1 MGTWGRSSRVTTA
14 VLVFSLALQFVAAAD
29 EVKEH
34 QTTGTVIAVHENS
47 VKLRVGEATATYIA
61 KKEPPVAA
69 LEVSQLVSGDR
80 VTVTWVWVAETRQK
94 VVRNVEG
101 RGTVVGRVTGLGDRW
116 IEITPEGGKPQR
128 FRPRWIGGAPADG
141 GGPDKS
147 MLQLLGKQT
156 VGAKVALTW
165 ELPEGKRVI
174 DIKPP
179 D

>member
-1 MGTWGRSSRVTTA
+1 MGIRRRSSCVATL
-14 VLVFSLALQFVAAAD
+14 VLLFSLALQFVGASD
-29 EVKEH
+29 EVREH
-34 QTTGTVIAVHENS
+34 QTTGTVLTVQENS

-61 KKEPPVAA
+61 KKEPAIAA
-69 LEVSQLVSGDR
+69 LEVSQLVAGDK
-80 VTVTWVWVAETRQK
+80 VTVTWVWAAETRQK

-101 RGTVVGRVTGLGDRW
+101 RGTVVGSVTGLGDRW

-128 FRPRWIGGAPADG
+128 FRPRWIGGAPVDG
-141 GGPDKS
+141 GGPEKS
-147 MLQLLGKQT
+147 MLELLGKQK

-174 DIKPP
+174 DIKPV